1 MRRLSLLWALCCA
14 TLAATAATPQ
24 PTNVIV
30 LFVDD
35 MGYADIGPF
44 GNKTLRTPHLDRFAK
59 EGMRFTNFY
68 ATPVCSMSRASLLT
82 GCYNARIGMPGVLFP
97 SNRIGLHPDE
107 VTVAEVAKA
116 RGYETIMIGKW
127 HLGHFPEFL
136 PTRQGFDQY
145 FGLPYSNDMKQSRR
159 GYPPL
164 PLYRGE
170 QVIETEPDQSQLTR
184 RYTEEAV
191 KFLRTKRE
199 KPFFLYLPYTMIHD
213 PLASSEGFKGKS
225 AQGPIGDAIEEIDW
239 SVGQIMAALRE
250 QHLDENTLVIFTS
263 DNGPSGR
270 AAPPFSGNKGTNL
283 EGGVRE
289 PCLMRW
295 PGRIPAGTTCDRIAG
310 NIDVLPTLATVF
322 GAELPKGRILD
333 GRDLGPL
340 LANPNAT
347 PVRDTHLYFTAAQ
360 KLEAIRQGP
369 WKLFLLDPAK
379 RKDEP
384 VRTAPA
390 LYNVVDDPAE
400 LTNQAGQQADIVA
413 RLTKEAAERLAEIEA
428 NKRPIGKLGDGKDA
442 PAVEPPTKKVA
453 ALTDLKPG
461 AQLKANAA
469 PQVGERAFTVS
480 CTFATTQTNTILV
493 SHGGTQLGYALHIRD
508 GKLTFSIRRAADDN
522 SEVALAA
529 PTDGQPHRVRA
540 SLKKDGKLHL
550 QLDDQP
556 EIVVQGTGLISK
568 QPAEDFSVGHDAAN
582 PAAKYSQPELFRG
595 TLTQLEIR

>member
-1 MRRLSLLWALCCA
+1 
-14 TLAATAATPQ
+14 
-24 PTNVIV
+24 
-30 LFVDD
+30 
-35 MGYADIGPF
+35 
-44 GNKTLRTPHLDRFAK
+44 
-59 EGMRFTNFY
+59 
-68 ATPVCSMSRASLLT
+68 
-82 GCYNARIGMPGVLFP
+82 
-97 SNRIGLHPDE
+97 
-107 VTVAEVAKA
+107 
-116 RGYETIMIGKW
+116 
-127 HLGHFPEFL
+127 
-136 PTRQGFDQY
+136 
-145 FGLPYSNDMKQSRR
+145 
-159 GYPPL
+159 
-164 PLYRGE
+164 
-170 QVIETEPDQSQLTR
+170 
-184 RYTEEAV
+184 
-191 KFLRTKRE
+191 
-199 KPFFLYLPYTMIHD
+199 
-213 PLASSEGFKGKS
+213 
-225 AQGPIGDAIEEIDW
+225 
-239 SVGQIMAALRE
+239 MAALRE